1 VAAAAARRRRERAR
15 LPGEVR
21 HTERW
26 RLALAMIDQMT
37 GPGGW
42 GILEQVTAAGGARP
56 VVFGDAG
63 YGDNTT
69 FRLEVA
75 ARGFDYVLAVKG
87 TTSAYAGDAQPVA
100 RSLGGG
106 PGRPPKPAYPTPP
119 VNLRQLAIACAGQ
132 IQQVTWRCGTKA
144 TKGNPDAAMTSHFL
158 AIRVRPANRHIPRAP
173 DGSLPVCWLIAEW
186 PPTPMSPPITGC
198 PPSRPAYPPPNWCA
212 WPRSDGGSSTT
223 TAN

>member
-1 VAAAAARRRRERAR
+1 LPQSWDDAALDDPVAAAAARRRRERAR

-26 RLALAMIDQMT
+26 RLALTMIDQMT

-56 VVFGDAG
+56 VVSGDAG

-69 FRLEVA
+69 FWLEVA
-75 ARGFDYVLAVKG
+75 TRGFDYVLAVKG

-173 DGSLPVCWLIAEW
+173 DGSLPVC
-186 PPTPMSPPITGC
+186 
-198 PPSRPAYPPPNWCA
+198 
-212 WPRSDGGSSTT
+212 
-223 TAN
+223 